1 VPEFA
6 AVVVDVEAGAAVVV
20 VLPVVVEDVGAVEPS
35 RRCITGGA
43 SELSE
48 FTVVSMDVSG
58 VVVVELEVLWVVEV
72 DAGRAGSGQEL
83 DCEAFAAV
91 LLEAGY
97 DEPAVDVTPA

>member
-58 VVVVELEVLWVVEV
+58 VVVELEVLWVVEV

-83 DCEAFAAV
+83 GCEAFAAV